1 MRPLFVTTRWGVT
14 HPPCRADRPGMG
26 FAEWLR
32 NNLVAGSDGPGI
44 PDTSPAAQR
53 PQWMRDGMRAME
65 ISGADD
71 LRVVGLPGHQDVLWT
86 IVGRTASG
94 PVRQDIHG
102 LLVAEHGNPFD
113 RNAVAVWVGGHRIG
127 RLPEQDASRLRP
139 GLIRL
144 QRQHRRAVAL
154 PGHVGGDPSDGLGVY
169 LSYDA
174 TAFGLS

>member
-1 MRPLFVTTRWGVT
+1 
-14 HPPCRADRPGMG
+14 MG
-26 FAEWLR
+26 LAEWLR

-65 ISGADD
+65 IAGFDD
-71 LRVVGLPGHQDVLWT
+71 LRVVGLPGHQDVLWA
-86 IVGRTASG
+86 IVGRDAPG

-127 RLPEQDASRLRP
+127 RLPERDASRLRP

-144 QRQHRRAVAL
+144 QRQHGKAVAL
-154 PGHVGGDPSDGLGVY
+154 PGHVGGDQSDGLGVY

-174 TAFGLS
+174 MAFGLS

>member
-1 MRPLFVTTRWGVT
+1 
-14 HPPCRADRPGMG
+14 MG
-26 FAEWLR
+26 LAEWLR
-32 NNLVAGSDGPGI
+32 NSLVADSDGPGI

-71 LRVVGLPGHQDVLWT
+71 LRVVGLPGHQDVLRS
-86 IVGRTASG
+86 IVGRDATG

-127 RLPEQDASRLRP
+127 RLPEDDASRLRP

-154 PGHVGGDPSDGLGVY
+154 PGHVGGDPADGLGVY
-169 LSYDA
+169 LNYDA
-174 TAFGLS
+174 SAFGVS

>member
-1 MRPLFVTTRWGVT
+1 MGL
-14 HPPCRADRPGMG
+14 AD
-26 FAEWLR
+26 WLR
-32 NNLVAGSDGPGI
+32 DNLVAGSREPGI
-44 PDTSPAAQR
+44 PDTSPTARR
-53 PQWMRDGMRAME
+53 PQWMRDGMRATE

-71 LRVVGLPGHQDVLWT
+71 LRVVGLPGHQDVLWS
-86 IVGRTASG
+86 IVGRDASG
-94 PVRQDIHG
+94 PVWQDIHG

-127 RLPEQDASRLRP
+127 KLPEDAAGRLRP

-154 PGHVGGDPSDGLGVY
+154 PGHVGGDQTDGLGVY

-174 TAFGLS
+174 DAFGVRQRT

>member
-1 MRPLFVTTRWGVT
+1 
-14 HPPCRADRPGMG
+14 MG
-26 FAEWLR
+26 FADWLR
-32 NNLVAGSDGPGI
+32 KHLVADSPGPGI
-44 PDTSPAAQR
+44 PDTSPSAQR
-53 PQWMRDGMRAME
+53 PLWMRDGMRATE

-71 LRVVGLPGHQDVLWT
+71 LHVVGLPGHQDVLWS
-86 IVGRTASG
+86 IVGRHASA

-127 RLPEQDASRLRP
+127 RLPDDEAGKLRP

-144 QRQHRRAVAL
+144 QRRHRRAVAL
-154 PGHVGGDPSDGLGVY
+154 PGHVGGDHADGLGVV

-174 TAFGLS
+174 DAFGVRQRT

>member
-1 MRPLFVTTRWGVT
+1 
-14 HPPCRADRPGMG
+14 MG
-26 FAEWLR
+26 FADWLR
-32 NNLVAGSDGPGI
+32 KHLIADPREAGI
-44 PDTSPAAQR
+44 PDTSPSAQR
-53 PQWMRDGMRAME
+53 PLWMRDGMRATE
-65 ISGADD
+65 ISGDDD
-71 LRVVGLPGHQDVLWT
+71 LRVVGLPGHQDVLWS
-86 IVGRTASG
+86 IVGRGASP

-127 RLPEQDASRLRP
+127 RLPDDEAGRLRP

-154 PGHVGGDPSDGLGVY
+154 PGHVGGDQADGLGVY

-174 TAFGLS
+174 DAFGVRQRT

>member
-1 MRPLFVTTRWGVT
+1 MGL
-14 HPPCRADRPGMG
+14 AD
-26 FAEWLR
+26 WLR
-32 NNLVAGSDGPGI
+32 NNLVADSREPGI
-44 PDTSPAAQR
+44 PDTSPSAQR
-53 PQWMRDGMRAME
+53 PLWMRDGMRATE

-71 LRVVGLPGHQDVLWT
+71 LRVVGLPGHQDVLWS
-86 IVGRTASG
+86 IVGRDASA

-127 RLPEQDASRLRP
+127 KLPDDEAGMLRR

-144 QRQHRRAVAL
+144 QRLHRRAVAL
-154 PGHVGGDPSDGLGVY
+154 PGHVGGDHTGGLGVY

-174 TAFGLS
+174 DAFGVRQRT

>member
-1 MRPLFVTTRWGVT
+1 
-14 HPPCRADRPGMG
+14 MG
-26 FAEWLR
+26 LAEWLR
-32 NNLVAGSDGPGI
+32 NNLVAGSDSPGI
-44 PDTSPAAQR
+44 PDTSPAAER

-71 LRVVGLPGHQDVLWT
+71 LRVVGLPGHQDVLWS
-86 IVGRTASG
+86 IVGRDAPG

-127 RLPEQDASRLRP
+127 RLPERDASRLRP

-144 QRQHRRAVAL
+144 QRRHGKAVAL
-154 PGHVGGDPSDGLGVY
+154 PGHVGGDQSGGLGVY